1 MVYKEFYL
9 NGNLK
14 ELSKATYHTRVPIKK
29 HKFYNKKGGLIKEID
44 YEGQINVKFDKA
56 VEIAEREGMKKP
68 FELNI
73 SKDSLYWEILIWKR
87 IEFDS
92 ITNRGVDAAVGL
104 SINRTSGETKVIE
117 RQRKFVI

>member
-9 NGNLK
+9 NWNLK

-73 SKDSLYWEILIWKR
+73 SKDSLYWEILI
-87 IEFDS
+87 
-92 ITNRGVDAAVGL
+92 
-104 SINRTSGETKVIE
+104 
-117 RQRKFVI
+117 